1 MQLLS
6 GLLVLFPLI
15 SSSIAQAP
23 ALSDA
28 LKASGASDFANLIES
43 DPTVSAIYLSSQIGT
58 VFAPADGISPPASR
72 IKVKRDLNTTA
83 QQQLA
88 IQAGQGVSNVSDFND
103 PPGAVQGTGDPNS
116 NTGGS
121 TPVVSSPNA
130 GLPPSKRWANTT
142 SLPALATIF
151 SGLGNNVSITKGNI
165 PYNGGLIHI
174 MSG

>member
-23 ALSDA
+23 SLSDA
-28 LKASGASDFANLIES
+28 LRASGASDFANLIES

-72 IKVKRDLNTTA
+72 LKVKRDLNTTA

-121 TPVVSSPNA
+121 VPVVSSPNA
-130 GLPPSKRWANTT
+130 GLPSKRWANTT

-151 SGLGNNVSITKGNI
+151 SGLGNNISITKGNI
-165 PYNGGLIHI
+165 PYSGGLIHI
-174 MSG
+174 TSG